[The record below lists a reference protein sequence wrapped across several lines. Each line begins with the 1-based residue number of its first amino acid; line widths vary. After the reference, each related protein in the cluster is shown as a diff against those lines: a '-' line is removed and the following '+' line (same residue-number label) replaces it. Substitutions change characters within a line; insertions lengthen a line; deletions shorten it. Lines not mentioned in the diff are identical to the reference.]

1 MHFFHSFQQNRDGL
15 YVPKFGYSTFV
26 IFRFALCQ
34 AYIEHGKFLPLD
46 EEFANDEKA
55 LEKQKAE
62 KNAARLKKE
71 TAAVMN
77 AERKR
82 RTRERYLIF
91 LSISLLRLI
100 ACQMMVKFH

>member
-1 MHFFHSFQQNRDGL
+1 MSSSHIFLINGDGL
-15 YVPKFGYSTFV
+15 QYFKVLSRFLSHYWFI

-46 EEFANDEKA
+46 EEFANDEKT
-55 LEKQKAE
+55 LEKQKAD

-82 RTRERYLIF
+82 RTRERYLLLMLIF
-91 LSISLLRLI
+91 LSWP
-100 ACQMMVKFH
+100 